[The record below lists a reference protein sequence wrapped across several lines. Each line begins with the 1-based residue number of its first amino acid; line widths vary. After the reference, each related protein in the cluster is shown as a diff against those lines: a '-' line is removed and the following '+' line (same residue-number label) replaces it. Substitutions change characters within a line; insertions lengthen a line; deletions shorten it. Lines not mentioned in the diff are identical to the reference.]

1 MSSIN
6 GVGSGAR
13 PMVFDDP
20 MMEAQALAIDDA
32 REERR
37 TAKTERAMAQG
48 ERDAHFDQS
57 IKEERAAAVARLV
70 GGLASAG
77 AKIAQGATTIGSA
90 AASHASSE
98 AKSAQ
103 GRRVA
108 MREEQAQAARDSG
121 RPMSAE
127 QHTAREVGIEHERQ
141 LGSIAANHE
150 RAASEMRGVGE
161 VSGGLGQV
169 GSSVADYVAD
179 AHRIAG
185 KQAEREADR
194 AKERADDAGE
204 RARSA
209 GEVGDRMMGRMEEMA
224 RAQRQAE
231 DQRIANL
238 RG

>member
-57 IKEERAAAVARLV
+57 IKEERAAAVARLAS
-70 GGLASAG
+70 GLVSAG
-77 AKIAQGATTIGSA
+77 TKLLQGATTLGTTLASHEASEAKGQGEHLRAERGARAPVDPRDRPAVEQRAREDQASTAREHHSSTLAARNERVAGELRAAGEIGSA
-90 AASHASSE
+90 AGGA
-98 AKSAQ
+98 
-103 GRRVA
+103 V
-108 MREEQAQAARDSG
+108 
-121 RPMSAE
+121 
-127 QHTAREVGIEHERQ
+127 TA
-141 LGSIAANHE
+141 
-150 RAASEMRGVGE
+150 
-161 VSGGLGQV
+161 GL
-169 GSSVADYVAD
+169 DYVAD

-209 GEVGDRMMGRMEEMA
+209 GEVGDRMLGRMEEIA

-231 DQRIANL
+231 DQRIANI